1 MKKILLV
8 LVILIVTVSSASALQ
23 ATDFLLLTPIAVKTV
38 LPLYYIPEAF
48 ADTDSLIITA
58 AMLMLFTVPNG
69 FLMYNVV
76 TENKEDTKL
85 LRNITKITDG
95 TSGLL
100 MAGYGAYLFIGAANT
115 GTGFDELVGA
125 AFIVFSVP
133 VFVSCLLDF
142 IPYSFE
148 RTKK

>member
-8 LVILIVTVSSASALQ
+8 LVIVIVTASSASALQ
-23 ATDFLLLTPIAVKTV
+23 ATDFLLSTPVAVKTV
-38 LPLYYIPEAF
+38 LPLYYIPEAL

-76 TENKEDTKL
+76 TENKEGTKL

-100 MAGYGAYLFIGAANT
+100 MAG
-115 GTGFDELVGA
+115 
-125 AFIVFSVP
+125 
-133 VFVSCLLDF
+133 
-142 IPYSFE
+142 
-148 RTKK
+148 